1 MKVKIR
7 RKDMTPRQRRQRW
20 LRKRLAGTPER
31 PRLSVFCSLKYI
43 YAQVIDDTTGCV
55 LASSSSAGK
64 RSTVSG
70 GRANVAAAE
79 QVGRL
84 IADAAR
90 AAQITQVV
98 FDRAGYKYHGRV
110 KALAEAARAAGLQ
123 F

>member
-7 RKDMTPRQRRQRW
+7 RKDMTPRQRRQLR
-20 LRKRLAGTPER
+20 LRKRMAGTPER

-43 YAQVIDDTTGCV
+43 YAQVIDDSTGRV
-55 LASSSSAGK
+55 LASSSSLGK
-64 RSTVSG
+64 RGTISG
-70 GRANVAAAE
+70 SRANVAAAQ

-110 KALAEAARAAGLQ
+110 KALAEAAREAGLQ